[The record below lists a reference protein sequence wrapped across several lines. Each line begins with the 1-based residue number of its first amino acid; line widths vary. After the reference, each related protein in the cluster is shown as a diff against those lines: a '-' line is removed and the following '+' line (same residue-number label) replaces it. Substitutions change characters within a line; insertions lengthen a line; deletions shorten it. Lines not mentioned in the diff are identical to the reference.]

1 MYALKATIDRDHA
14 GGTTLAAVTWTLW
27 LPVVVKVCTIS
38 TARFAIAELGN
49 FRFSACLRPPL
60 GEVRKSPASNGFFPF
75 LIKGSDPGRLIK
87 SGLTPLAALA
97 NSLQVGG
104 CPMNVTE
111 RCLSRRGLLTDRPV
125 QLETP
130 RHYFRTVFTPNEAF
144 YVRWHLEGIPNAVDL
159 KNWKLQIEGNVN
171 KPLALSLPELMQ
183 KFKPVSL
190 AAANQCSGNSR
201 SRLQPRVPGGQWG
214 NGAMGNAMW
223 TGVRLRELLDIVGV
237 KSGSLQVQ
245 FQGLETGQGPQG
257 LGSNLFLKSLD
268 LGNPVLDEWVVAYLM
283 NGEPLPMLNGFPVR
297 LVVPGYF
304 ATYWTKCLT
313 WIRVLNAPDEN
324 FWMKTGY
331 RVPDTPRGNT
341 TPEDVKAGK
350 VKTVPVERFP
360 VRSFLIS
367 PDGSSKIAAGMIV
380 TLRGIAFSGFGRVNQ
395 VEVSDNGGRNWMAAR
410 LGDDHGAYSF
420 RTWEASWTA
429 KSPGRYSLAVRATD
443 EKGNTQPDEPIWNP
457 GGYLWNRIERQQI
470 VVGNAS

>member
-1 MYALKATIDRDHA
+1 
-14 GGTTLAAVTWTLW
+14 
-27 LPVVVKVCTIS
+27 
-38 TARFAIAELGN
+38 
-49 FRFSACLRPPL
+49 
-60 GEVRKSPASNGFFPF
+60 
-75 LIKGSDPGRLIK
+75 
-87 SGLTPLAALA
+87 
-97 NSLQVGG
+97 
-104 CPMNVTE
+104 MNATE
-111 RCLSRRGLLTDRPV
+111 RCLSRRALLKTLRMAGSGIAFGQWLEPDVMMAQELAPGKAIETFTGPGANPRWNSVGPYVAEPQKVPLILLTDRPV

-130 RHYFRTVFTPNEAF
+130 RHYFRTTFTPNEAF

-159 KNWKLQIEGNVN
+159 KNWKLQLEGNVN
-171 KPLALSLPELMQ
+171 KPTALSLSDLMQ
-183 KFKPVSL
+183 KFKPASL
-190 AAANQCSGNSR
+190 AAVNQCSGNSR

-223 TGVRLRELLDIVGV
+223 TGVRLRELLDMAGV

-245 FQGLETGQGPQG
+245 FQGLDTGQGPGG

-268 LGNPVLDEWVVAYLM
+268 LGNPVLDECVVAYLM

-313 WIRVLNAPDEN
+313 WIRVLNARDEN

-457 GGYLWNRIERQQI
+457 GGYLWNRIERQPI

>member
-1 MYALKATIDRDHA
+1 
-14 GGTTLAAVTWTLW
+14 
-27 LPVVVKVCTIS
+27 
-38 TARFAIAELGN
+38 
-49 FRFSACLRPPL
+49 
-60 GEVRKSPASNGFFPF
+60 
-75 LIKGSDPGRLIK
+75 
-87 SGLTPLAALA
+87 
-97 NSLQVGG
+97 
-104 CPMNVTE
+104 MNATE
-111 RCLSRRGLLTDRPV
+111 RCLSRRALLKTLRMVGSGIAFGRWLEPDVMMAQELAPGKAIETFTGPGANPRWNSVGPYMAEPQKVPLILLTDRPV

-130 RHYFRTVFTPNEAF
+130 RHYFRTTFTPNEAF

-159 KNWKLQIEGNVN
+159 KNWKLQVEGNVN
-171 KPLALSLPELMQ
+171 KPTALSLSDLMQ
-183 KFKPVSL
+183 KFKPASL
-190 AAANQCSGNSR
+190 AAVNQCSGNSR

-223 TGVRLRELLDIVGV
+223 TGVRLRELLDMAGV

-245 FQGLETGQGPQG
+245 FQGLDTGQGPEG

-268 LGNPVLDEWVVAYLM
+268 LGNPVLDECVVAYLM

-313 WIRVLNAPDEN
+313 WIRVLNASDEN